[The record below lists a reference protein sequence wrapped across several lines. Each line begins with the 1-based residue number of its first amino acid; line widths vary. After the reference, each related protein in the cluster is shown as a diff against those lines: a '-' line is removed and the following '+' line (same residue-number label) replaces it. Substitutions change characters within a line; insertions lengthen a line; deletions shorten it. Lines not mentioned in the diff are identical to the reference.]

1 MLRSPDLRPDAN
13 ELTAIGSD
21 SLTYDASGN
30 LISRVESGGS
40 TWSYEY
46 DAWNRLVKVVVT
58 PSGESAEDRAEF
70 RYNALNHR
78 AWRHVDTSSPPDGT
92 LDERT
97 RFYYD
102 AVWRIIEEHVE
113 TGGSPTWTAAS
124 TLQRV
129 WGPMGTDEMLLHRRD
144 TDAEL
149 LVAMLTIAT
158 DTVTDAVDRVLRFF
172 EDH

>member
-1 MLRSPDLRPDAN
+1 MERIGQLNFAMLRSPDLRPDAN

-78 AWRHVDTSSPPDGT
+78 AWRHVDTSSPP
-92 LDERT
+92 
-97 RFYYD
+97 
-102 AVWRIIEEHVE
+102 
-113 TGGSPTWTAAS
+113 
-124 TLQRV
+124 
-129 WGPMGTDEMLLHRRD
+129 
-144 TDAEL
+144 
-149 LVAMLTIAT
+149 VAMLTIAT